1 MATGGRRSKA
11 SRNSEEELSEYGQ
24 QLLEARRRAEQ
35 LSRSLKRK
43 EREVR
48 DLKKALEKSNEWEK
62 QLMTLTVL
70 SQILN
75 STLEHRT
82 VRRRA
87 MQAATEL
94 MKAEVGSLLLID
106 WETNRLYFEVAL
118 GDKEETVKTFHLE
131 MGEGIAGWVAQ
142 HGDPLIVHDAQNDPR
157 FFSEVDKKSKFTTRN
172 VICVPV
178 KVKDKTIGVLE
189 AINKFG
195 GGSFSEDDV
204 AIFQSLAD
212 QVAVALDNARL
223 LAEIEGLFFQT
234 AESLADAI
242 EKRDPYTGGHTKRV
256 TTYSIAIGEQL
267 NLGPDEMRWLKL
279 AAILHDIGKIGV
291 EDQILRKE
299 DKLTE
304 EEYNQMKKHTLMGAE
319 IIGHI
324 KQLHGIIPGLKYH
337 HEKIDGK
344 GYPEGL
350 ADGSIPLIAKIV
362 AVADTFDAMTSDRPY
377 RKALTKETAFHELRR
392 CVGTQFDKD
401 LVDSF
406 IKACETGRV

>member
-1 MATGGRRSKA
+1 MAAGETRSEAPGNSGGQIR
-11 SRNSEEELSEYGQ
+11 EYEKK
-24 QLLEARRRAEQ
+24 LKEARNKAAQ
-35 LSRSLKRK
+35 LSRSLKQK

-48 DLKKALEKSNEWEK
+48 DLQGALDKSNEWEK
-62 QLMTLTVL
+62 QLITLTVL
-70 SQILN
+70 SRILN

-106 WETNRLYFEVAL
+106 EETNRLYFEVAL
-118 GDKEETVKTFHLE
+118 GDKEETVKAFHLE

-142 HGDPLIVHDAQNDPR
+142 YGEPLIVHDAQNDPR

-189 AINKFG
+189 AINKLG
-195 GGSFSEDDV
+195 EGSFSEDDV
-204 AIFQSLAD
+204 SIFQSLAD

-223 LAEIEGLFFQT
+223 LEEIEGLFFQT

-256 TTYSIAIGEQL
+256 TTYSISVGEQL
-267 NLGPDEMRWLKL
+267 NLDPDEMRRLKL

-291 EDQILRKE
+291 EDTILRKE

-304 EEYNQMKKHTLMGAE
+304 EEYDQMKKHTLMGAE

-324 KQLHGIIPGLKYH
+324 RQLHGIIPGLKYH
-337 HEKIDGK
+337 HEKVDGK

-377 RKALTKETAFHELRR
+377 RKALGKEEAFNELRR
-392 CVGTQFDKD
+392 CVGTQFDRE

-406 IKACETGRV
+406 IKACEAGKF

>member
-1 MATGGRRSKA
+1 MPTGERRAKSSRNFGEDLREYRQELLETRRKA
-11 SRNSEEELSEYGQ
+11 S
-24 QLLEARRRAEQ
+24 Q
-35 LSRSLKRK
+35 LSRSLQQK
-43 EREVR
+43 ERELR

-70 SQILN
+70 SKVLN

-106 WETNRLYFEVAL
+106 EQTNRLYFEVAL
-118 GDKEETVKTFHLE
+118 GDKEQTVKTFHLK

-142 HGDPLIVHDAQNDPR
+142 HGEPLIVHDAQNDPR

-172 VICVPV
+172 MICVPV
-178 KVKDKTIGVLE
+178 KVKEKTIGVLE
-189 AINKFG
+189 AINKLG
-195 GGSFSEDDV
+195 GGRFSEDDLT
-204 AIFQSLAD
+204 IFQSLAD

-223 LAEIEGLFFQT
+223 LAEIEGLFLQT

-256 TTYSIAIGEQL
+256 TAYSIAIGEQL
-267 NLGPDEMRWLKL
+267 NLEPDEMRWLKL

-291 EDQILRKE
+291 EDYILRKE

-304 EEYNQMKKHTLMGAE
+304 EEYTQMKKHTLMGAE

-377 RKALTKETAFHELRR
+377 RKALKKEDAFDELRR
-392 CVGTQFDKD
+392 CVGTQFDRE
-401 LVDSF
+401 LVDTF
-406 IKACETGRV
+406 IKASETGRF